1 MWTLKNQNFRRL
13 TLAEINQHNK
23 ENPRNPIAI
32 GKVFDMQ
39 MTFTVTDGE
48 NDIEVT
54 TSVDSEDT
62 AVRTMRDKLE
72 KMNKQEAF
80 MARANDPKWTLPE
93 KAAPREKTDLEKKQ
107 ELYEAERAELV
118 KLKEDVELGIADE
131 NDVTNKVNAV
141 RNARTEF
148 ENARRNA

>member
-1 MWTLKNQNFRRL
+1 MWTLKNKSFKRL
-13 TLAEINQHNK
+13 TQEETTQQGLPAG
-23 ENPRNPIAI
+23 R
-32 GKVFDMQ
+32 VFDMQ
-39 MTFTVTDGE
+39 MKFTVTDGT

-54 TSVDSEDT
+54 TFVDSEDT

-80 MARANDPKWTLPE
+80 MAEANDPKWTLPE
-93 KAAPREKTDLEKKQ
+93 KEAPREKTDLEKKQ
-107 ELYEAERAELV
+107 ELYEAERAELI
-118 KLKEDVELGIADE
+118 KLREDMELGLADA
-131 NDVTNKVNAV
+131 NDITNKTNAV